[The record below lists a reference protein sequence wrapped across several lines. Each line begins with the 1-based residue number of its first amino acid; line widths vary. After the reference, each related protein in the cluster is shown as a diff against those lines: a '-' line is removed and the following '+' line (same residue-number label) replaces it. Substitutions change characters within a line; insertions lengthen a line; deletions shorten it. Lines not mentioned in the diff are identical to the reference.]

1 MDLYGKIGI
10 WNFRDLFPQKREG
23 TRWSDLLIPVRALP
37 QSWDKKKS
45 QRKLHQGQNR
55 KKMNAIANI
64 FNFRENDY
72 NLVKNTEF
80 LARSIFSSS
89 ANFGPLMTN
98 NGALESW
105 HWGKLTFCQKSS
117 SLNFWQPER
126 SRCRRTST
134 TIDCTRKIWV
144 CCRLM
149 RLVFLFY
156 TYCIKRINKDPLIH
170 MWTIFLITYTGKY
183 HRLNIRRIK
192 MIPLCILN

>member
-1 MDLYGKIGI
+1 
-10 WNFRDLFPQKREG
+10 
-23 TRWSDLLIPVRALP
+23 
-37 QSWDKKKS
+37 
-45 QRKLHQGQNR
+45 
-55 KKMNAIANI
+55 MNAIANI

-105 HWGKLTFCQKSS
+105 HWGKLAFCQKRS

-134 TIDCTRKIWV
+134 TIDCIWKIWV

-149 RLVFLFY
+149 RLIFVLYALYQKDQQGSLDSYVNHLFY
-156 TYCIKRINKDPLIH
+156 YLLREGTIVSTSVASKWFLHAFPIRGGLCKLNLVLYDIFCPANIEKTKEYMLILCQLDPKRLKN
-170 MWTIFLITYTGKY
+170 ITMRKATKT
-183 HRLNIRRIK
+183 
-192 MIPLCILN
+192 